1 MNTTARRLS
10 YYFLCIF
17 PVIAIGFA
25 GPRVLRVAGEYQVIG
40 GALFVCISVAA
51 WILGSRWIFSGGDSR
66 RSLALAATF
75 LLVPLAL
82 ISLFWVGLATPW
94 DATPPENVMRYYVLL
109 ASSIAVATGFVILRD
124 TLSDAGERFYSS
136 LGFALAVFAGAGY
149 MVWNAFQV
157 GFWEATVHLT
167 KAPPEL
173 ASMNVNFDILLDTS
187 CVLTYLSAAAFAASL
202 GKAGWLGRWPTRTY
216 VSVNL
221 IAVLLLWMR
230 GSTFPDPTA
239 LATPWY
245 TQPGFIVGI
254 PAVPWLIPFLLG
266 VVLLRRAGNEET

>member
-25 GPRVLRVAGEYQVIG
+25 GPRVLRVSGEYQTIG
-40 GALFVCISVAA
+40 VVLFVLFSVAA
-51 WILGSRWIFSGGDSR
+51 WTLGSRRIVSGEDSR
-66 RSLALAATF
+66 RSLALAATC

-82 ISLFWVGLATPW
+82 ISLLWVGLATPW

-109 ASSIAVATGFVILRD
+109 ASSIAVATGFLILRD
-124 TLSDAGERFYSS
+124 ALSEAGERFYSS
-136 LGFALAVFAGAGY
+136 LGFALALFAGAGY
-149 MVWNAFQV
+149 IVWNAFQV

-187 CVLTYLSAAAFAASL
+187 CFLTYISTAAFAASL
-202 GKAGWLGRWPTRTY
+202 GKAGWLGRWPSRIY
-216 VSVNL
+216 VSINL

-254 PAVPWLIPFLLG
+254 PAVPWLMPFLLG
-266 VVLLRRAGNEET
+266 VVLLRRAGDETT